1 MDDDVTTLY
10 PILLRP
16 SGKDYLW
23 GGEKLKRIYGKDR
36 YENTELLHPLAE
48 TWECS
53 AHPDGPSWA
62 KNGRFRD
69 RSLAEIV
76 SLHPEFLGSKFKKDG
91 GNGESVF
98 PILIKFIDA
107 ARDLSVQVHPSDEYA
122 QKVEKQPRGKTEM
135 WYVLHAEKGAKLVW
149 GFEHNVTPFILKEHI
164 ASGKLSVDLHY
175 VDVHP
180 GDVFLI
186 NSGTVHAL
194 GAGIIVAEI
203 QESSNLTYRLYD
215 YNRKDKDGN
224 LRPLH
229 FDKACDVLN
238 MRPIH
243 NTKQKPRLTHYY
255 YGCSREVLCRCK
267 YFETEKI
274 IVSKGFSFTV
284 GSESFQVLL
293 CTKGDG
299 GLEVDSSNKPLRFR
313 KGQCIFLPANLG
325 RCHVIGEC
333 QVLKVRC

>member
-1 MDDDVTTLY
+1 MEKPY
-10 PILLRP
+10 PILLKP

-23 GGEKLKRIYGKDR
+23 GGEKLNSTYGKSR
-36 YENTELLHPLAE
+36 YDDLERLHPLAE

-62 KNGRFRD
+62 INGLLKD
-69 RSLAEIV
+69 KTLEEIIG
-76 SLHPEFLGSKFKKDG
+76 LHPEYLGNKFCCKEDG
-91 GNGESVF
+91 RAPSF

-107 ARDLSVQVHPSDEYA
+107 EKDLSVQVHPSDSYA
-122 QKVEKQPRGKTEM
+122 RQVERQPRGKTEM
-135 WYVLHAEKGAKLVW
+135 WYVLHAEPGSHLVR
-149 GFEHNVTPFILKEHI
+149 GFEHKVTPFILKEHI
-164 ASGKLSVDLHY
+164 ASGKLGFDLHY
-175 VDVHP
+175 VDVHT

-186 NSGTVHAL
+186 ESGTVHAL

-215 YNRKDKDGN
+215 YNRKDKNGN

-229 FDKACDVLN
+229 FEKACDVLN
-238 MRPIH
+238 MKPIH

-255 YGCSREVLCRCK
+255 YGCSREVLCRCR

-284 GSESFQVLL
+284 GSGSFQVLL
-293 CTKGDG
+293 CVDGEG
-299 GLEVDSSNKPLRFR
+299 GLEVDSSNKPMRFR
-313 KGQCIFLPANLG
+313 KGQCVFLPANLG